1 MPSVNPA
8 LCGSIVL
15 TSNLVVIDFL
25 SREDGKLK
33 FDDCLSLLD
42 DYLWL
47 LIDFPLL
54 ELMSDCLLFAMAGKL
69 DTMDKSSPQSRSGLP
84 LAMIGVLDLLYNYS
98 L

>member
-1 MPSVNPA
+1 M
-8 LCGSIVL
+8 
-15 TSNLVVIDFL
+15 IDFL

-47 LIDFPLL
+47 LIDFLL
-54 ELMSDCLLFAMAGKL
+54 LVLMSDCLLFARAGKL
-69 DTMDKSSPQSRSGLP
+69 ETMDKSSPQSRSGVPPTL
-84 LAMIGVLDLLYNYS
+84 IGELDLLYNYS